1 MTASDA
7 HSERILILAP
17 RGRDAHVASVL
28 LREAGRHTRA
38 CSDVSELCAELENG
52 AALAMITEEAVA
64 DSDLTALAGW
74 ISAQPPWSDLPIILL
89 TAQEDSPARVG
100 RATRYQ
106 DILGNVIYLER
117 PFHPTTLVNAAR
129 SAIRSRRRQYEAR
142 ASLERYIL
150 LARELQHRTKN
161 LLAVIQS
168 IASAS
173 LSSGPA
179 RENYFSRLHALA
191 VAQDL
196 VMEGDGRG
204 ASMVRLVE
212 QTLDGF
218 GERVVIKGPDVYLSA
233 TTAQGFALVLHELAT
248 NAAKHGALS
257 KPTGTIA
264 VQWRQD
270 QERPDAL
277 FFSWRERG
285 GPPATTPQH
294 RGFGTQLLELAV
306 SSKEKPRFD
315 YSKEGF
321 EYQLVAFL
329 DTIRSPSGRLGP

>member
-1 MTASDA
+1 MIASEE

-17 RGRDAHVASVL
+17 RGRDADIASAL
-28 LREAGRHTRA
+28 LSEAGRRTRI
-38 CSDVSELCAELENG
+38 CSNVGELCTELENG
-52 AALAMITEEAVA
+52 AALAMITEEAIA
-64 DSDLTALAGW
+64 NGDLSALSVW
-74 ISAQPPWSDLPIILL
+74 VSAQPPWSDLPIILL
-89 TAQEDSPARVG
+89 TAQEDTPARVG
-100 RATRYQ
+100 RAARYQ

-117 PFHPTTLVNAAR
+117 PIHPTTLVNAAR

-168 IASAS
+168 IASSS
-173 LSSGPA
+173 LSPGPA
-179 RENYFSRLHALA
+179 RENYFARLHALA

-204 ASMVRLVE
+204 ASIRRLVE
-212 QTLDGF
+212 QSLDGF
-218 GERVVIKGPDVYLSA
+218 GQRIAIQGPDVYLSA

-257 KPTGTIA
+257 VPTGTIV
-264 VQWRQD
+264 VQWRYQRE
-270 QERPDAL
+270 QPDEL

-285 GPPATTPQH
+285 GPPATTPKH
-294 RGFGTQLLELAV
+294 KGFGTQLLELAV
-306 SSKEKPRFD
+306 SSKEKPQFD
-315 YSKEGF
+315 YSKQGF
-321 EYQLVAFL
+321 AYELAAVL
-329 DTIRSPSGRLGP
+329 DTDRTARDQPRA